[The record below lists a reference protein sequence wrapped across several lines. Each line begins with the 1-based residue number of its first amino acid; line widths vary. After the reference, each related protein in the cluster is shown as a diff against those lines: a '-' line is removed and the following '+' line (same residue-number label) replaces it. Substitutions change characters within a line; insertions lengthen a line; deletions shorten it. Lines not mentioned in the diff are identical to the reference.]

1 MASEREKAKDQYL
14 VLREQALK
22 VEKSHRLIKML
33 SDILYMLCGGV
44 IIGAIIYMFSVWT
57 QIEGG
62 DRVVRILLFVVAF
75 FVAVGLA
82 ALVSRLALK
91 KKKVLHD
98 LQVKLEDLETKYHL

>member
-22 VEKSHRLIKML
+22 VEKKYNLVKML

-44 IIGAIIYMFSVWT
+44 IIGAFIYMFSVWT

-75 FVAVGLA
+75 FASVALA
-82 ALVSRLALK
+82 AVVSRVSLK
-91 KKKVLHD
+91 KKKELHD
-98 LQVKLEDLETKYHL
+98 LQVKLEDLESKYHL

>member
-1 MASEREKAKDQYL
+1 MASERERAKDQYL

-22 VEKSHRLIKML
+22 VEKKYSLVKML

-44 IIGAIIYMFSVWT
+44 IIGAFIYMFSVWT

-62 DRVVRILLFVVAF
+62 DRVVRILLFVAAF

-82 ALVSRLALK
+82 AFVSRVALK
-91 KKKVLHD
+91 KKKELHD
-98 LQVKLEDLETKYHL
+98 LKVKLEDLESKYHL